1 MNEEAK
7 VEPDEEDQVE
17 EEKMSRAE
25 SLEEAKERIL

>member
-7 VEPDEEDQVE
+7 VEPDEEDQAE
-17 EEKMSRAE
+17 EVKMARAE